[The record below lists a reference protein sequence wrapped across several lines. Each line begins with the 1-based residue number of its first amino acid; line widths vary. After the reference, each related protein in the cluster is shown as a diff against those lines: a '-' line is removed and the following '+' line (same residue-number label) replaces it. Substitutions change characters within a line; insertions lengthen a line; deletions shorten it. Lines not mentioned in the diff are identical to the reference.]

1 MVERKLPVIAN
12 KADADHKI
20 VQMNI
25 ISQDKLETIP
35 HLTSVLNVECEPSC
49 KIVQVNIISQDE
61 MKSST
66 SRIITPEIGQG
77 EMLIADNMS
86 NAVSVTCYKHPSRA
100 GRARPIRVP
109 YKSPNNKVRHI
120 QK

>member
-1 MVERKLPVIAN
+1 MIAN

-35 HLTSVLNVECEPSC
+35 RMTATVVDSEPTC
-49 KIVQVNIISQDE
+49 KIVQMSIISQDE
-61 MKSST
+61 LKNNT

-77 EMLIADNMS
+77 ETFISDNMANVVS
-86 NAVSVTCYKHPSRA
+86 NRRFLNCALL
-100 GRARPIRVP
+100 
-109 YKSPNNKVRHI
+109 
-120 QK
+120 

>member
-1 MVERKLPVIAN
+1 MRPKFCSRRGRRPRLKQVVVERKLPVIAN

-35 HLTSVLNVECEPSC
+35 HLAPVMNVESDTLC
-49 KIVQVNIISQDE
+49 KIVHVNIISPEE
-61 MKSST
+61 MKNNT

-86 NAVSVTCYKHPSRA
+86 NVSINLS
-100 GRARPIRVP
+100 IIQM
-109 YKSPNNKVRHI
+109 SVRYL
-120 QK
+120 